1 MSNSFSIVYNLD
13 SVFIFCK
20 SGSFYKRCM
29 EDASKYLQ
37 NDEEE
42 DDHFVLWFYAV
53 ISLGS
58 LKEKEK
64 KNLKRIYLFLTDKP
78 H

>member
-1 MSNSFSIVYNLD
+1 
-13 SVFIFCK
+13 
-20 SGSFYKRCM
+20 M